1 MAWVAIARGSV
12 RRSYVVVLS
21 LAALHLAGASRLLS
35 AWHVADRTEA
45 PYLLP
50 DLGPLRAALERHGI
64 RRAYASYGPAYRLT
78 YESDGRIVV
87 SQPWNERFLHY
98 PLPYL
103 DDVRFAV
110 GAAWILTPRIP
121 SDLPTPQAF
130 EAALRAAGGT
140 WRRTDVGDAIVYHG
154 FAPPYASD
162 GVPLASAGAAGDGDL
177 GTQVAPDRAG
187 PTVLTL
193 PAPQAMEAITLMAG
207 FAGPP
212 LLRSFDV
219 EVSADGAA
227 FEKVAERRRRGERSD
242 LRWVNG
248 HPQYVLDHDLLSI
261 PLGGRIVARHPPDAG
276 RLGRR
281 LDARG
286 GPAASRPRRHRALS
300 LGRRARPRPHLARA
314 PPLPGREPP
323 PRSRGL
329 VLPEAAGR
337 APLKSRAAPR

>member
-1 MAWVAIARGSV
+1 
-12 RRSYVVVLS
+12 
-21 LAALHLAGASRLLS
+21 
-35 AWHVADRTEA
+35 
-45 PYLLP
+45 LP

-78 YESDGRIVV
+78 YESDGRVVV

-162 GVPLASAGAAGDGDL
+162 GVPLASALAAGDGDL
-177 GTQVAPDRAG
+177 GTQVEPDRAL

-193 PAPQAMEAITLMAG
+193 PVPQAMDAITLMAG
-207 FAGPP
+207 YAGPP

-248 HPQYVLDHDLLSI
+248 HPQYVLDHDLI
-261 PLGGRIVARHPPDAG
+261 AVALGGRVVAAVRVGPVDSADPWAVGEVLLHRSG
-276 RLGRR
+276 
-281 LDARG
+281 DARQG
-286 GPAASRPRRHRALS
+286 LPWDEWLDPALGWAQRKHALLARPRRDREDWYYRLLLAS
-300 LGRRARPRPHLARA
+300 RR
-314 PPLPGREPP
+314 
-323 PRSRGL
+323 
-329 VLPEAAGR
+329 
-337 APLKSRAAPR
+337 